1 MPRDFSRTRRI
12 GEQMQRELAQL
23 LQREM
28 RDPRLSAVTLSG
40 VEVSRDLSLA
50 KVYYTVMPEKLT
62 VDEAQKALEKAS
74 GFLRHALGERMIIR
88 NVPRLRFIYDETLV
102 KGTELAN
109 LIDQAVAED
118 RKKHQDSD

>member
-1 MPRDFSRTRRI
+1 MPRDFSRTRRV

-23 LQREM
+23 LQREV
-28 RDPRLSAVTLSG
+28 RDPRLSAVTVSG
-40 VEVSRDLSLA
+40 VEVTRDLSLA
-50 KVYYTVMPEKLT
+50 KVYYTVMPEQLS
-62 VDEAQKALEKAS
+62 VDEAQKALEKAA

-88 NVPRLRFIYDETLV
+88 NVPQLRFIYDETLV

>member
-1 MPRDFSRTRRI
+1 MPRDFSRTRRV
-12 GEQMQRELAQL
+12 GEQMQRELAEL
-23 LQREM
+23 LQREV

-40 VEVSRDLSLA
+40 VDVTRDLSLA
-50 KVYYTVMPEKLT
+50 KVYYTVMPEQLT
-62 VDEAQKALEKAS
+62 VEEAQKALEKAA

-88 NVPRLRFIYDETLV
+88 NVPQLRFIYDETLV

-109 LIDQAVAED
+109 LIDQAVAAD

>member
-1 MPRDFSRTRRI
+1 MPRDFSRTRRV
-12 GEQMQRELAQL
+12 GEQMQRELAEL
-23 LQREM
+23 LQRDV

-40 VEVSRDLSLA
+40 VEVTRDLSLA
-50 KVYYTVMPEKLT
+50 KVYYTVMPEQLY
-62 VDEAQKALEKAS
+62 VDEAQRALEKAA

-88 NVPRLRFIYDETLV
+88 NVPQLRFIYDETLV

>member
-1 MPRDFSRTRRI
+1 MPKDFSRTRRV
-12 GEQMQRELAQL
+12 GEQMQRELAEL
-23 LQREM
+23 LQREV
-28 RDPRLSAVTLSG
+28 RDPRLSAVTISG
-40 VEVSRDLSLA
+40 VEVTRDLSLA
-50 KVYYTVMPEKLT
+50 KVYYTVMPEQLT

-88 NVPRLRFIYDETLV
+88 NVPQLRFIYDETLV

-109 LIDQAVAED
+109 LIDQAVAAD